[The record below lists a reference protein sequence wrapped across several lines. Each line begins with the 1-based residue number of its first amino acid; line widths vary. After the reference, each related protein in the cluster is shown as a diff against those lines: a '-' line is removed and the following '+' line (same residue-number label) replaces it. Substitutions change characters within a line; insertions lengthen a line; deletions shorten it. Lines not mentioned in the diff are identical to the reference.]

1 MRTSVTPTLTRAGR
15 NKLASKL
22 SSAVTGGR
30 MAFAFWFDP
39 TAINGNYA
47 EWAAARVFTSRILQC
62 SCETTRIRVGDLLYY
77 NLSKDKVCH
86 EEIAYQLQTTNAR
99 PGLMRQTM
107 EQALWHHR
115 IHVMYCD
122 ELSEGT
128 ALTLHEYLLRE
139 PRYMGC
145 YGVDPTRSRA
155 SIAIIPWDA
164 LAAGLQVHRPT
175 FARRTHPAR
184 PCLTSAISAPC
195 RP

>member
-1 MRTSVTPTLTRAGR
+1 M
-15 NKLASKL
+15 
-22 SSAVTGGR
+22 
-30 MAFAFWFDP
+30 
-39 TAINGNYA
+39 
-47 EWAAARVFTSRILQC
+47 
-62 SCETTRIRVGDLLYY
+62 LYY

-122 ELSEGT
+122 ELSEAT

-145 YGVDPTRSRA
+145 YGVDPTHGLHCWLYELKLILGYRIASEECWTPYPEEVSDLERLRSFQRVLHVPVLD
-155 SIAIIPWDA
+155 SDFVDA
-164 LAAGLQVHRPT
+164 GEWLDYC
-175 FARRTHPAR
+175 RTTPPEDR
-184 PCLTSAISAPC
+184 WIGC
-195 RP
+195 